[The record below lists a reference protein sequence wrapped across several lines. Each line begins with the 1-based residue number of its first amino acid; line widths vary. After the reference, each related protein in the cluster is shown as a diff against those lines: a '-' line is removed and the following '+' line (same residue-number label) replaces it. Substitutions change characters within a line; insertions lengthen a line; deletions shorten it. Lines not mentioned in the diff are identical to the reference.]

1 MTTPTFPARLA
12 PLSAASLSW
21 PLSASTTSK
30 QHRLYSKSVSVYPRP
45 SDHSTDAG
53 RSPGAVDMSIDR
65 YLPPAPELRKP
76 AARRC
81 CCWLYVCSLVAV
93 TWACVVV
100 QATSQATDRRT
111 DRQTNGHSYCS
122 AYYARP
128 RPESTI
134 VKFSKVPLLFCFF
147 ATSLWWNMLC
157 NTAKLCK
164 WEYNNEYIDQYWVVD
179 ETN

>member
-21 PLSASTTSK
+21 PSSASTASK
-30 QHRLYSKSVSVYPRP
+30 QHWLYASSQQVCQRRSSSLGSQHWRWPQSGRGRHVYR
-45 SDHSTDAG
+45 SISAAG
-53 RSPGAVDMSIDR
+53 ARA
-65 YLPPAPELRKP
+65 AEKP

-111 DRQTNGHSYCS
+111 DRQTNWHSYCS

-134 VKFSKVPLLFCFF
+134 VKFSKVPLLFCFLLPVCGEICCVIQQNF
-147 ATSLWWNMLC
+147 ASG
-157 NTAKLCK
+157 NTTMNILI
-164 WEYNNEYIDQYWVVD
+164 N
-179 ETN
+179 TG